1 MVKETGFY
9 ALLSRM
15 RYISRWGL
23 MRSSIPENVQEHSH
37 ETAVYAHALGVI
49 RREIFGKECDAERL
63 AVLAVY
69 HDASEILT
77 GDLPTPI
84 KYHDRTL
91 RDAYKKVERA
101 ADERLLA
108 MLPLAAAVQFWLPGI
123 PSIYYGDE
131 AGMQGLCDPFN
142 RAPLQMCDTQMLQWY
157 AKLSALRQCIEERKA
172 GNREFL
178 SAEEQ
183 TRRAIEEMHLP
194 EADWFME
201 HCLGAFEKNLDELGT
216 M

>member
-9 ALLSRM
+9 ALLARM

-23 MRSSIPENVQEHSH
+23 MRSGIPENVQEHSH
-37 ETAVYAHALGVI
+37 ETAVGLI

-63 AVLAVY
+63 AVLAIY

-84 KYHDRTL
+84 KYHDRTI

-108 MLPLAAAVQFWLPGI
+108 MLPEELRAAYEGAFTATP
-123 PSIYYGDE
+123 DE
-131 AGMQGLCDPFN
+131 EKLVKAAD
-142 RAPLQMCDTQMLQWY
+142 
-157 AKLSALRQCIEERKA
+157 KLSALRQCIEERKA
-172 GNREFL
+172 GNR
-178 SAEEQ
+178 AEEQ

>member
-1 MVKETGFY
+1 MVNETSFY
-9 ALLSRM
+9 ALLARM

-37 ETAVYAHALGVI
+37 ETAVYAHALGLI
-49 RREIFGKECDAERL
+49 RREIFGQDCDAEHL
-63 AVLAVY
+63 AVLAIY
-69 HDASEILT
+69 HDASEIIT

-84 KYHDRTL
+84 KYHDPTI

-101 ADERLLA
+101 ADERLLSL
-108 MLPLAAAVQFWLPGI
+108 LPETLRTAYVPAFAPAPDEERLVKAA
-123 PSIYYGDE
+123 D
-131 AGMQGLCDPFN
+131 
-142 RAPLQMCDTQMLQWY
+142 
-157 AKLSALRQCIEERKA
+157 KLSALCKCIAERKA

-183 TRRAIEEMHLP
+183 TRRSIEEMHLP

-216 M
+216 MEP

>member
-1 MVKETGFY
+1 MVNETGFY
-9 ALLSRM
+9 ALLARM

-37 ETAVYAHALGVI
+37 ETAVYAHALGLI
-49 RREIFGKECDAERL
+49 RREIFGRECDAEHL

-69 HDASEILT
+69 HDASEIIT

-84 KYHDRTL
+84 KYHDKTI

-108 MLPLAAAVQFWLPGI
+108 MLPEELRGAYESAFAPTEEEEKLVKAA
-123 PSIYYGDE
+123 D
-131 AGMQGLCDPFN
+131 
-142 RAPLQMCDTQMLQWY
+142 
-157 AKLSALRQCIEERKA
+157 KLSALCKCIAERKA
-172 GNREFL
+172 GNGEFF
-178 SAEEQ
+178 SAEQQ
-183 TRRAIEEMHLP
+183 TRRSIEEMHLP

-201 HCLGAFEKNLDELGT
+201 HCLGAFEKNLDEWGT
-216 M
+216 MEA

>member
-37 ETAVYAHALGVI
+37 ETAVYAHALGII
-49 RREIFGKECDAERL
+49 RREIFGQECDAERL

-91 RDAYKKVERA
+91 RDAYKKVEHA

-108 MLPLAAAVQFWLPGI
+108 MLPLARHP
-123 PSIYYGDE
+123 
-131 AGMQGLCDPFN
+131 
-142 RAPLQMCDTQMLQWY
+142 RAH
-157 AKLSALRQCIEERKA
+157 R
-172 GNREFL
+172 
-178 SAEEQ
+178 
-183 TRRAIEEMHLP
+183 RRADLALLAGHLFALFLAVRRRVFDFRV
-194 EADWFME
+194 E
-201 HCLGAFEKNLDELGT
+201 LGA
-216 M
+216 